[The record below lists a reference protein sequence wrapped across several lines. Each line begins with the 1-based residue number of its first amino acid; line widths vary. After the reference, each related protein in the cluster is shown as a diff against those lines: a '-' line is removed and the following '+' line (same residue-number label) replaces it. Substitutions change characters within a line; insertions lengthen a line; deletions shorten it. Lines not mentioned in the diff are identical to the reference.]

1 MAVANAI
8 VTDKYFDTIEI
19 QNHLKNV
26 EYIIMAAPAPEQF
39 KETPIQFTIFLNTQE
54 KLPQDIQEAVFTKFL
69 EENGITNPDKIMSQ
83 LMPVGFSMSQQD
95 TAMPL
100 LLIKREDQGSIPN
113 IPMHVYDFLAD
124 SDNFFEAK
132 QEKLTGWSYSYN
144 EE

>member
-1 MAVANAI
+1 MVANAI
-8 VTDKYFDTIEI
+8 VTDKYFDSIEI
-19 QNHLKNV
+19 RDYLKNV

-39 KETPIQFTIFLNTQE
+39 KETPIQFTIFLNTSDE
-54 KLPQDIQEAVFTKFL
+54 LPREVQEAVFDKFL
-69 EENGITNPDKIMSQ
+69 QDNGIINPDKILSQ

-100 LLIKREDQGSIPN
+100 LLIKQEDQKSIPHRL
-113 IPMHVYDFLAD
+113 MHVYDFLAD

-132 QEKLTGWSYSYN
+132 QEKLTGWTYSYN

>member
-1 MAVANAI
+1 MVANAI
-8 VTDKYFDTIEI
+8 VTDKYFDPIEI
-19 QNHLKNV
+19 TEHLKNV

-39 KETPIQFTIFLNTQE
+39 KETPIHFSIFLNTSDR
-54 KLPQDIQEAVFTKFL
+54 LPQDVQEAVFGKFL
-69 EENGITNPDKIMSQ
+69 EENGIRNPDKIMSQ

-100 LLIKREDQGSIPN
+100 LLVKKEDQASIPN
-113 IPMHVYDFLAD
+113 RPLHVYDFLAD

-132 QEKLTGWSYSYN
+132 QEKLTGWTYSYN

>member
-8 VTDKYFDTIEI
+8 VTDKYYDVVEI
-19 QNHLKNV
+19 ATHLKNV

-39 KETPIQFTIFLNTQE
+39 KETPIQFTIFLNTE
-54 KLPQDIQEAVFTKFL
+54 DKLPQDVQEAVFGKFL
-69 EENGITNPDKIMSQ
+69 EENAIRDPDKIMSQ

-100 LLIKREDQGSIPN
+100 LLVKQEDQKSIPYKL
-113 IPMHVYDFLAD
+113 MHVYDFLAD
-124 SDNFFEAK
+124 SNNFFESK
-132 QEKLTGWSYSYN
+132 QEKLTGWSYSYV

>member
-8 VTDKYFDTIEI
+8 ITDKYFDPIEI
-19 QNHLKNV
+19 AAHLKNV

-39 KETPIQFTIFLNTQE
+39 KDTPIQFTIFLNTSDR
-54 KLPQDIQEAVFTKFL
+54 LPQEVQTAVLDKFL
-69 EENGITNPDKIMSQ
+69 EENGIRNPDKVMSQ

-95 TAMPL
+95 TPMPL
-100 LLIKREDQGSIPN
+100 LLVKQEDQRSIPSA
-113 IPMHVYDFLAD
+113 PMHVYDFLAD

-144 EE
+144 QE

>member
-1 MAVANAI
+1 MVANAI

-19 QNHLKNV
+19 TNHLKNV

-39 KETPIQFTIFLNTQE
+39 KETPIQFSIFLNTSYELPREVQE
-54 KLPQDIQEAVFTKFL
+54 SVFDKFL
-69 EENGITNPDKIMSQ
+69 QDNGITNPDKIMSQ

-100 LLIKREDQGSIPN
+100 LLIKQEDQKSIPHRL
-113 IPMHVYDFLAD
+113 MHVYDFLAD

-132 QEKLTGWSYSYN
+132 QEKLTGWTYSYN